1 MGRVGRHVRRGDAAP
16 RPELPGVRLTAAL
29 VQEIVDA
36 ARAALPN
43 EAVGLLVGTAGPE
56 RYLTMRNASASP
68 FRYSIDPD
76 EQLRVWTELDAGGE
90 SVWSIVHS
98 HVNSA
103 AQPSKTDVEL
113 AYFPE
118 SLYLICSLASP
129 DQPEVRAW
137 SIRDGVVTEA
147 D

>member
-1 MGRVGRHVRRGDAAP
+1 M
-16 RPELPGVRLTAAL
+16 RLTAAL

-56 RYLTMRNASASP
+56 RYVALRNASASP
-68 FRYSIDPD
+68 YRYSIDPD
-76 EQLRVWTELDAGGE
+76 EQLRIWTELDAGGE

-103 AQPSKTDVEL
+103 AEPSKTDMEL

-118 SLYLICSLASP
+118 SLYLIVSLAEP
-129 DQPEVRAW
+129 TQPELRAW
-137 SIRDGVVTEA
+137 SISAGIASSVDLEVIA
-147 D
+147 

>member
-1 MGRVGRHVRRGDAAP
+1 M
-16 RPELPGVRLTAAL
+16 RLTAAL

-36 ARAALPN
+36 VRAALPN

-56 RYLTMRNASASP
+56 RYVALRNASASP
-68 FRYSIDPD
+68 YRYSIDPD

-103 AQPSKTDVEL
+103 AEPSKTDVGL

-118 SLYLICSLASP
+118 SLYLIVSLAEP
-129 DQPEVRAW
+129 TQPELRAW
-137 SIRDGVVTEA
+137 SIVNGAVTEVA
-147 D
+147 LLVAP

>member
-1 MGRVGRHVRRGDAAP
+1 M
-16 RPELPGVRLTAAL
+16 RLTAAL

-43 EAVGLLVGTAGPE
+43 EAVGLLVGAAGPE
-56 RYLTMRNASASP
+56 RYITLRNASASP
-68 FRYSIDPD
+68 YRYSIDPD

-98 HVNSA
+98 HVKSA
-103 AQPSKTDVEL
+103 AEPSRTDVEL

-118 SLYLICSLASP
+118 SLYLIVSLAEP
-129 DQPEVRAW
+129 MQPELRAW
-137 SIRDGVVTEA
+137 SIRDRAITEVA
-147 D
+147 LLVAP